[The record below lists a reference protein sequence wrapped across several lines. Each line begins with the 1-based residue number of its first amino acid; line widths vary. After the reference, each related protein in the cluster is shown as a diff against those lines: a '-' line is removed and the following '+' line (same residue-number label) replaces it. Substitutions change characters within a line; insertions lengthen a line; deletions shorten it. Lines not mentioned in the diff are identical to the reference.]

1 LNKESLIYVA
11 GHNGLVG
18 SAILRELKRQGY
30 KNLLWRDRSKLNL
43 MAQNDTY
50 KYFDDMR
57 PEYVFFCAAR
67 VGGIVDNKTYP
78 AEFIFKN
85 LQMQCNVINASYYYS
100 VKKLLFL
107 GSSCIYPKFAK
118 QPISESEFM
127 TGTLEPTND
136 AYAIAKIAGIK
147 MCQAYNKQ
155 FGDNFIS
162 VMPTNLYGMN
172 DNYHSQNSHVLPA
185 LIKKIHNAKE
195 AHQEQITLWG
205 TGSPMRE
212 FLYVDDLAEAC
223 IYLVNEY
230 DSPDIINI
238 GTGEDISIFD
248 LANLIKDIVGYE
260 GEIRWDSSVPDGTP
274 KKQLDVTKI
283 HNLGWKHKTSLREGI
298 EKTYQFFLEGK
309 GRNIFEIN
317 CENCNGTV

>member
-1 LNKESLIYVA
+1 
-11 GHNGLVG
+11 
-18 SAILRELKRQGY
+18 
-30 KNLLWRDRSKLNL
+30 

>member
-1 LNKESLIYVA
+1 MEKNSVIYIA
-11 GHNGLVG
+11 GHNGMVG
-18 SAILRELKRQGY
+18 SAILRELKNQGY
-30 KNLLWRDRSKLNL
+30 NNLLWRNRSKLNL
-43 MAQNDTY
+43 MIQNDTY
-50 KYFDDMR
+50 NYFDQMR
-57 PEYVFFCAAR
+57 PEYVFVCAAR
-67 VGGIVDNKTYP
+67 VGGIMDNKTYP
-78 AEFIFKN
+78 AEFIFQN
-85 LQMQCNVINASYYYS
+85 LQMQCNIINASYQYG

-107 GSSCIYPKFAK
+107 GSSCVYPKYTK
-118 QPISESEFM
+118 QPIKE
-127 TGTLEPTND
+127 TQLLDGYLEPTND

-155 FGDNFIS
+155 FGYNFIS

-172 DNYHSQNSHVLPA
+172 DDYHSQNSHVLPA

-195 AHQEQITLWG
+195 AREETITLWG

-223 IYLVNEY
+223 IHLMKEY
-230 DSPDIINI
+230 DSPEIINI

-260 GEIRWDSSVPDGTP
+260 GEILWDSSVPDGTP

-298 EKTYQFFLEGK
+298 EKTYQYFLEGK
-309 GRNIFEIN
+309 GRNIKE
-317 CENCNGTV
+317 